1 MSNEENMN
9 IRPSNDNLIDTLFG
23 DMKKM
28 HSIIERLQKE
38 INELRNTTENVPK
51 DVKMMDSLI
60 KDLTRQ
66 VHELKHQLR
75 DCKKGKKLDE

>member
-1 MSNEENMN
+1 
-9 IRPSNDNLIDTLFG
+9 
-23 DMKKM
+23 M

-51 DVKMMDSLI
+51 DVKMMDSVI

-66 VHELKHQLR
+66 VHELKHQIR
-75 DCKKGKKLDE
+75 DCKKGKRLDE

>member
-1 MSNEENMN
+1 MSNEKTIN

-28 HSIIERLQKE
+28 HSNIERLQKE

-51 DVKMMDSLI
+51 DVKMMDSVI

-75 DCKKGKKLDE
+75 DCKKGKRLNE